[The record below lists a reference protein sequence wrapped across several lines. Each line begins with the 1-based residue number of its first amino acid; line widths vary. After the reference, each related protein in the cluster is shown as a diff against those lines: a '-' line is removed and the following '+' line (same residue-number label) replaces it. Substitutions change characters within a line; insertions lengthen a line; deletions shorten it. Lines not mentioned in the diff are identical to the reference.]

1 LTKLIALLLALI
13 AAPAAADIVSAK
25 YAEPTTRYDHGILGD
40 AIEYGALKLRLD
52 NGDPVLI
59 RLPKSRVFEDLAPRL
74 ADVDGDGN
82 FEVIVVETSLTLGAQ
97 LAIYDETG
105 KIASTPFL
113 GRNYRWLAPI
123 GAVDLD
129 GDGLIEI
136 AYIEKPHLTK
146 ELKVWRFKDGALEF
160 VAALG
165 NLTNHS
171 IGQDFI
177 SGGIR
182 NCGGNTGIGPEIIT
196 ADANWQRVMATR
208 LRAGTLTSRSLG
220 TLDDLGRLKVALD
233 CKL

>member
-1 LTKLIALLLALI
+1 MKKLIALLLALI

-25 YAEPTTRYDHGILGD
+25 YGEPTTRYDHGILGD

-52 NGDPVLI
+52 NGDPILI

-82 FEVIVVETSLTLGAQ
+82 FEVIVIETSVTLGAQ

-182 NCGGNTGIGPEIIT
+182 NCGDGPEIIT
-196 ADANWQRVMATR
+196 ADASWQKVMATR
-208 LRAGTLTSRSLG
+208 LQGGKLTTRSLG
-220 TLDDLGRLKVALD
+220 PLDDLARMKSALA